1 MIWRQ
6 VFSGGR
12 GRAGAAGGP
21 AWLVTRVVL
30 VVALLAGCAPA
41 TIPTVLPGSSGPAA
55 TSDPVGTADPPA
67 TASRQCDDA
76 TASYQPPSPMPSPQ
90 QAAALDPTIS
100 AILARGYLIVGV
112 SADTRQLGARN
123 PLTNQIEGFDIDMA
137 KAVAQALFGD
147 PNRVRL
153 LVISAGDRIPSLR
166 SAEVDMVARAMT
178 MTCERWQQVSFSSEY
193 YAAGQKV
200 LVGWNPAAGAPRPST
215 SLADLVGHR
224 VCATAK
230 TSSLER
236 LHSYPGVKVVV
247 GSSHTDCLV
256 KFQQGEA
263 DAITGDDTVLAGL
276 ATQDPYA
283 VITSA
288 PAISSEPYGLAVAKE
303 RTYFAAYLNGVL
315 EQVRADGR
323 WQASYQT
330 WLEPTLGPSVGP
342 PTPVY
347 GRG

>member
-1 MIWRQ
+1 
-6 VFSGGR
+6 
-12 GRAGAAGGP
+12 
-21 AWLVTRVVL
+21 
-30 VVALLAGCAPA
+30 
-41 TIPTVLPGSSGPAA
+41 
-55 TSDPVGTADPPA
+55 
-67 TASRQCDDA
+67 
-76 TASYQPPSPMPSPQ
+76 MPSPQ